1 MENSSDLADLAAL
14 SFNNPTRGDLDGSE
28 LIDELASYVND
39 APQQSYLLTVGTDS
53 CHVDG
58 RASIVSVIAV
68 QRVGHGGRYFWRRFY
83 REEFPSLR
91 RRIYQEAT
99 LSLKLASRLND
110 ALEESLDRLPTPFD
124 YNLQIHVD
132 IGHSGPTGDMMNEI
146 VGMIRGSGYDV
157 RTKPEAYCAAVVADR
172 YA

>member
-1 MENSSDLADLAAL
+1 METSSDQNDLASL
-14 SFNNPTRGDLDGSE
+14 SFNNPTCGNLDGSE

-39 APQQSYLLTVGTDS
+39 APQKSYLLTVGTDS

-83 REEFPSLR
+83 DEEFPSLR
-91 RRIYQEAT
+91 QRIYREAT
-99 LSLKLASRLND
+99 LSLKLASRLNG
-110 ALEESLDRLPTPFD
+110 ALEQCLDRLPTPFN

-146 VGMIRGSGYDV
+146 VGMIRGSGYEV